1 MRVDLSAALS
11 RLRDSPVA
19 AVADGDDDDDDDDVD
34 SAAGLSRDDV
44 RQSK

>member
-19 AVADGDDDDDDDDVD
+19 AVADGDDNDDDDVD